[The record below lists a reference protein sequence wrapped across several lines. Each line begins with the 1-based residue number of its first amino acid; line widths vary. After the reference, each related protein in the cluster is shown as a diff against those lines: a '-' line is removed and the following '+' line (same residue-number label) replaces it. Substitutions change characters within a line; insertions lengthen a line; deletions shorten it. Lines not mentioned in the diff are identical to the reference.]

1 MDRIKVLAVAP
12 YPGLVTVLEGVT
24 PDYPD
29 IDLTIHLGDLESGL
43 NAAHAAFSEN
53 FDAVISRGGTAQ
65 VLEEELSVP
74 VVEIELS
81 TVDILRQTQS
91 IPVEG
96 PRLAAVGFGN
106 AFAKLKSASD
116 LLPRPVDVR
125 TVDFADEVPLALD
138 ALVASGHVTFLC
150 DNVAFETAR
159 KRGLDA
165 RLLISGPDSVRQAL
179 DRVLFYFAQW
189 REGMARN
196 RLLWQIIQNQP
207 GNIVL
212 YYEGG
217 RLVYSDLPEK
227 QGWIL
232 GEIEARF
239 AEGSER
245 MVFQRAHR
253 IWRVRRSTIQG
264 DGTRY
269 VEFLVTSSREPVRG
283 GMAGIEYLGK
293 DEVERGLAESVF
305 RAAGAEALVS
315 GQVAAAVRSRRPVM
329 LRGEVGCGKDQIVKM
344 LYLAGDRT
352 GRPYVSVD
360 CSLLIER
367 SFEFLTES
375 YTSPLYE
382 SGQTLCLKSI
392 HALSLD
398 RWHEL
403 LAVIRQTGICDRNF
417 VLLSGNDRE
426 DGSEPDSLATFA
438 EQLHCHVLTVAP
450 LRARPDGVAPAVL
463 GYLAHASREA
473 GRKPP
478 TMDDDALRELEELP
492 WPRNYLQLRK
502 VIDWLLATCHDGRI
516 TVVGVREALARE
528 RTTRFSSTSTP
539 SEGSTLDLLRPLADI
554 ERDVARI
561 VLESCNGNKS
571 RAAKTL
577 GISRTT
583 MWRLLK

>member
-1 MDRIKVLAVAP
+1 M
-12 YPGLVTVLEGVT
+12 
-24 PDYPD
+24 
-29 IDLTIHLGDLESGL
+29 
-43 NAAHAAFSEN
+43 
-53 FDAVISRGGTAQ
+53 
-65 VLEEELSVP
+65 
-74 VVEIELS
+74 
-81 TVDILRQTQS
+81 
-91 IPVEG
+91 
-96 PRLAAVGFGN
+96 
-106 AFAKLKSASD
+106 
-116 LLPRPVDVR
+116 
-125 TVDFADEVPLALD
+125 
-138 ALVASGHVTFLC
+138 
-150 DNVAFETAR
+150 
-159 KRGLDA
+159 
-165 RLLISGPDSVRQAL
+165 
-179 DRVLFYFAQW
+179 
-189 REGMARN
+189 
-196 RLLWQIIQNQP
+196 
-207 GNIVL
+207 
-212 YYEGG
+212 
-217 RLVYSDLPEK
+217 
-227 QGWIL
+227 
-232 GEIEARF
+232 
-239 AEGSER
+239 
-245 MVFQRAHR
+245 
-253 IWRVRRSTIQG
+253 
-264 DGTRY
+264 
-269 VEFLVTSSREPVRG
+269 
-283 GMAGIEYLGK
+283 
-293 DEVERGLAESVF
+293 
-305 RAAGAEALVS
+305 
-315 GQVAAAVRSRRPVM
+315 
-329 LRGEVGCGKDQIVKM
+329 
-344 LYLAGDRT
+344 
-352 GRPYVSVD
+352 
-360 CSLLIER
+360 
-367 SFEFLTES
+367 
-375 YTSPLYE
+375 
-382 SGQTLCLKSI
+382 CLKSI

-478 TMDDDALRELEELP
+478 TMDDDALRELEEFP